1 MSDSSKIQRPDFP
14 SKTPTAEQ
22 LEQHFSAMDDSV
34 GVIDLL
40 KADGPREFQTAEE
53 AAAELSR
60 NVEHL
65 ALMVEKDYIKNAGCS
80 LAAYTAAI
88 KKGA

>member
-1 MSDSSKIQRPDFP
+1 MSETLSFSLQAE
-14 SKTPTAEQ
+14 TPTAEQ

-65 ALMVEKDYIKNAGCS
+65 ALMVEKDFIKNAGRS